1 MQSMGQTILLGPSY
15 ITATIKERSP
25 MSRTYKTLLLLQ
37 LKGKE
42 EAYLLRKFQTI
53 VPKEERGLWMNA
65 DSFQSE
71 RRCLQI
77 FVHAILCPT
86 QFPFLRILK
95 CSIVGSSRSLI
106 IRAHTETNTQERTH
120 TYAHAHSHL
129 AEHHSD
135 ALPQKVSVQHTHTH
149 RGTQTHGQTFSWLS
163 AGTNMSRA
171 IKFTYMLNT
180 WVANAMC

>member
-15 ITATIKERSP
+15 ITATIKERS
-25 MSRTYKTLLLLQ
+25 SVSHTYKTLLLLQ

-53 VPKEERGLWMNA
+53 VLKEERSLWMNA
-65 DSFQSE
+65 DSFQSK

-95 CSIVGSSRSLI
+95 CSIVGSSHSLI
-106 IRAHTETNTQERTH
+106 IRVHTETNTQELTH

-135 ALPQKVSVQHTHTH
+135 ALPQKVNVQHTHTD
-149 RGTQTHGQTFSWLS
+149 TQTHGQTFSWLS

>member
-25 MSRTYKTLLLLQ
+25 VSRTYKTLLLLQ

-53 VPKEERGLWMNA
+53 VPKEERSLWMNA
-65 DSFQSE
+65 DSFQSK

-95 CSIVGSSRSLI
+95 CSIVGSSHSLI
-106 IRAHTETNTQERTH
+106 IRAHMETNTQERTH
-120 TYAHAHSHL
+120 TYIHIHTLQSIIQMHIPKKWT
-129 AEHHSD
+129 SNT
-135 ALPQKVSVQHTHTH
+135 HTHTH
-149 RGTQTHGQTFSWLS
+149 THTQRETQTHGQTFS
-163 AGTNMSRA
+163 
-171 IKFTYMLNT
+171 
-180 WVANAMC
+180 

>member
-25 MSRTYKTLLLLQ
+25 VSRTYKTLLLLQ

-53 VPKEERGLWMNA
+53 VPKEERSLWMNA
-65 DSFQSE
+65 DSFQSK

-95 CSIVGSSRSLI
+95 CSIVGSSHSLI
-106 IRAHTETNTQERTH
+106 IRAHMETNTQERTH
-120 TYAHAHSHL
+120 TYIHIHTHSHL

-135 ALPQKVSVQHTHTH
+135 AHPQKVNVQHTHTH
-149 RGTQTHGQTFSWLS
+149 THTHRERHKLMGKHFHSCQQGQTCRGL
-163 AGTNMSRA
+163 
-171 IKFTYMLNT
+171 
-180 WVANAMC
+180 